1 MNLRKDHSCDHT
13 AMVMFGRRAGVKPV
27 LSRLLCLNAQQSWI
41 QLALFAQVRLLVQP
55 YSALKISATDV
66 LVHMLMKGAAK
77 CSNHCELQNSV
88 NQLTIERRSAL
99 GAFLRAC
106 LCQCLH
112 TLCNEFI
119 DINDCAAGRV
129 LAASIGVVAMLGD
142 SYLHCEAQPITL

>member
-106 LCQCLH
+106 LCQC
-112 TLCNEFI
+112 F
-119 DINDCAAGRV
+119 
-129 LAASIGVVAMLGD
+129 
-142 SYLHCEAQPITL
+142 HCCSLSST